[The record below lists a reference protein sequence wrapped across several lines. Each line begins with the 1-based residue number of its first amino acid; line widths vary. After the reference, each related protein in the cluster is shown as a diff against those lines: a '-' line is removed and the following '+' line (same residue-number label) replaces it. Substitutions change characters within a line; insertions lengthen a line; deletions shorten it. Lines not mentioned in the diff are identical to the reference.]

1 LDNAVGYNNHPSSTS
16 FHEIGT
22 LSTPSVCS
30 DIDLDTDLNDMD
42 DLVSEISTRAIR
54 SLASINTSQN
64 GDKLQKSFLQLKGII
79 VGNFYMGGNFHIS
92 AALQIMIQY
101 NITIL
106 AIKNILQPLDGEI
119 TSIE

>member
-1 LDNAVGYNNHPSSTS
+1 
-16 FHEIGT
+16 
-22 LSTPSVCS
+22 
-30 DIDLDTDLNDMD
+30 MD

-79 VGNFYMGGNFHIS
+79 VGNFYMGGNFHILT
-92 AALQIMIQY
+92 ALQIMIQY

-106 AIKNILQPLDGEI
+106 AIQEHTATFGW
-119 TSIE
+119 

>member
-1 LDNAVGYNNHPSSTS
+1 
-16 FHEIGT
+16 
-22 LSTPSVCS
+22 
-30 DIDLDTDLNDMD
+30 MD

-54 SLASINTSQN
+54 SLASINASQN

-92 AALQIMIQY
+92 TALQIMIQY

-106 AIKNILQPLDGEI
+106 AIQEHTATFGW
-119 TSIE
+119 